1 MLFSRRSATS
11 ACAIA
16 LVVMAVTPYHRFS
29 SSIGLASGAM
39 TWLVILG
46 ACLAAFGH
54 GVALRKGREIRRPG
68 FLDVFGIFLA
78 AIATVPEWAD
88 LAFYARGDSIPFV
101 FAPIWLLRGVS
112 CASCFAGSLL
122 LSYVIWDTAGSPLTR
137 GATRADERETRHPQD
152 AIFTETIAVMSCLL
166 FCCRVSWRVVP
177 EPWGM
182 PPVTAASIG
191 LVLLIPLV
199 YFVLA
204 AVPLLCC
211 PRAFGRGQGD
221 VFACSVLVAV
231 PIGLVPAVEVAYFAS
246 DAAVIASLSMGSAI
260 AVAAFVYTLLRKKRD
275 NDSDIP
281 RTSDPFDAGAFS
293 PALSPR
299 EEQFVRLLLKGKTPA
314 EIARE
319 TDTKPS
325 TVRTTLHRAYGKASV
340 AGSRELVALFAG
352 EGDTVGH
359 ELPQR
364 HADDM
369 VASARTRRLFR
380 YLLTLFF
387 ILLAAGPLVMADS
400 DWGSGVS
407 RAVAFSLLSYA
418 LGLGLLLSLRYAG
431 GKPNRGAALDR
442 AGEAIGLGSP
452 CVWVILSAVEW
463 SFVYIAAWRC
473 VRDPLMAVPV
483 LFCGVASMASLAVE
497 LRPFK
502 VRARTRAIVSLV
514 SMGMVALI
522 YAVARGRIHGLAVL
536 TGMLLTYKV
545 LRSCPRCRMLGIW
558 MLCFGA
564 MAPVW
569 VALLNMVQDLTV
581 FEPLFLASLLGHSS
595 AVNVVVATV
604 IVCWSA
610 PMFVTHIALTRSV
623 ENEKAV
629 LEYRASGSTE
639 TARVRQLALLASRS
653 LSDVQSQ
660 ILLMTAEGATT
671 KTIAEDVGYAASTV
685 QALRSASYRQLRIK
699 NKAELVSLLSQV
711 DNV

>member
-11 ACAIA
+11 ACVIV
-16 LVVMAVTPYHRFS
+16 LIVMAVTPYHRFS

-46 ACLAAFGH
+46 AYLAAFGH

-68 FLDVFGIFLA
+68 RLGVFGVFLA
-78 AIATVPEWAD
+78 AIAVVPEWVD
-88 LAFYARGDSIPFV
+88 LAFYARGDSIPIV
-101 FAPIWLLRGVS
+101 FAPIWLLHGVS
-112 CASCFAGSLL
+112 CTLCFTGSLL
-122 LSYVIWDTAGSPLTR
+122 LSYVIWDTAGSPLIR
-137 GATRADERETRHPQD
+137 GAARDGERGTRRSQSALF
-152 AIFTETIAVMSCLL
+152 AETIVVLSCLL

-182 PPVTAASIG
+182 PSVTAASIG
-191 LVLLIPLV
+191 IVLLIPLV
-199 YFVLA
+199 YLVLA

-221 VFACSVLVAV
+221 VFARSVLVAV

-246 DAAVIASLSMGSAI
+246 DATVIVSLTMGSAI
-260 AVAAFVYTLLRKKRD
+260 AAFGCTLLRKKRN
-275 NDSDIP
+275 NDSDTP

-319 TDTKPS
+319 TGTKPS

-340 AGSRELVALFAG
+340 AGSGELVALFAG
-352 EGDTVGH
+352 EGDAVGP
-359 ELPQR
+359 EPLQR
-364 HADDM
+364 HADDLL
-369 VASARTRRLFR
+369 VSARTRRLFR
-380 YLLTLFF
+380 YLLTSFF

-400 DWGSGVS
+400 DWSSGVTH
-407 RAVAFSLLSYA
+407 AIAFSLASYT
-418 LGLGLLLSLRYAG
+418 LGLGLLLSLCSAG
-431 GKPNRGAALDR
+431 GKPKRGDDLDG
-442 AGEAIGLGSP
+442 ADGTIGLGSP
-452 CVWVILSAVEW
+452 CVWAILSAVEW

-473 VRDPLMAVPV
+473 IRDPLMAAPV
-483 LFCGVASMASLAVE
+483 LFCGVASMASLAVK
-497 LRPFK
+497 LCPFK
-502 VRARTRAIVSLV
+502 VHAHTRAIAPLV
-514 SMGMVALI
+514 SIGVAALI
-522 YAVARGRIHGLAVL
+522 YAATRGRIHGLAVL
-536 TGMLLTYKV
+536 TGMLLTYIV
-545 LRSCPRCRMLGIW
+545 LRSCPQRKMLGVW

-564 MAPVW
+564 TVPVW
-569 VALLNMVQDLTV
+569 VVLLNMVQDLTV
-581 FEPLFLASLLGHSS
+581 FEPLFLASLLGQSS
-595 AVNVVVATV
+595 ALNVVVATV
-604 IVCWSA
+604 IVCWSV
-610 PMFVTHIALTRSV
+610 PIFVTHIALARSV
-623 ENEKAV
+623 EDEKAV
-629 LEYRASGSTE
+629 LEYRANGSTE
-639 TARVRQLALLASRS
+639 TARVRQLALLMSRS

-699 NKAELVSLLSQV
+699 NKTQLISLLSQV

>member
-11 ACAIA
+11 ACVIV
-16 LVVMAVTPYHRFS
+16 LIVMAVTPYHRFS

-68 FLDVFGIFLA
+68 RLGVFGVFLA
-78 AIATVPEWAD
+78 AIAVVPEWVD
-88 LAFYARGDSIPFV
+88 LAFYARGDSIPIV
-101 FAPIWLLRGVS
+101 FAPIWLLHGVS
-112 CASCFAGSLL
+112 CTLCFTGSLL
-122 LSYVIWDTAGSPLTR
+122 LSYVIWDTAGSPLIR
-137 GATRADERETRHPQD
+137 GAARDGERGTRRSQSALF
-152 AIFTETIAVMSCLL
+152 AETIVVLSCLL

-182 PPVTAASIG
+182 PSVTAASIG
-191 LVLLIPLV
+191 IVLLIPLV
-199 YFVLA
+199 YLVLA

-221 VFACSVLVAV
+221 VFARSVLVAV

-246 DAAVIASLSMGSAI
+246 DATVIVSLTMGSAI
-260 AVAAFVYTLLRKKRD
+260 AAFGCTLLRKKRN
-275 NDSDIP
+275 NDSDTP

-319 TDTKPS
+319 TGTKPS

-340 AGSRELVALFAG
+340 AGSGELVALFAG
-352 EGDTVGH
+352 EGDAVGP
-359 ELPQR
+359 EPLQR
-364 HADDM
+364 HADDLL
-369 VASARTRRLFR
+369 VSARTRRLFR
-380 YLLTLFF
+380 YLLTSFF

-400 DWGSGVS
+400 DWSSGVTH
-407 RAVAFSLLSYA
+407 AIAFSLASYT
-418 LGLGLLLSLRYAG
+418 LGLGLLLSLCSAG
-431 GKPNRGAALDR
+431 GKPKRGDDLDG
-442 AGEAIGLGSP
+442 ADGAIGLGSP
-452 CVWVILSAVEW
+452 CVWAILSAVEW
-463 SFVYIAAWRC
+463 SFVYIAAWGC
-473 VRDPLMAVPV
+473 IRDPLMAAPV
-483 LFCGVASMASLAVE
+483 LFCGIASMASLAVK
-497 LRPFK
+497 LCPFK
-502 VRARTRAIVSLV
+502 VHAHTRAIAPLV
-514 SMGMVALI
+514 SIGVAALI
-522 YAVARGRIHGLAVL
+522 YAATRGRIHGLAVL
-536 TGMLLTYKV
+536 TGMLLTYIV
-545 LRSCPRCRMLGIW
+545 LRSCPQRKMLGVW

-564 MAPVW
+564 TVPAW
-569 VALLNMVQDLTV
+569 VVLLNMVQDLTV
-581 FEPLFLASLLGHSS
+581 FEPLFLASLLGQSS
-595 AVNVVVATV
+595 ALNVVVATV
-604 IVCWSA
+604 IVCWSV
-610 PMFVTHIALTRSV
+610 PIFVTHIALARSV
-623 ENEKAV
+623 EDEKAV
-629 LEYRASGSTE
+629 LEYRANGSTE
-639 TARVRQLALLASRS
+639 TARVRQLALLMSRS

-699 NKAELVSLLSQV
+699 NKTQLISLLSQV

>member
-11 ACAIA
+11 ACVIV
-16 LVVMAVTPYHRFS
+16 LIVMAVTPYHRFS

-68 FLDVFGIFLA
+68 RLGVFGVFLA
-78 AIATVPEWAD
+78 AIAVVPEWVD
-88 LAFYARGDSIPFV
+88 LAFYARGDSIPIV
-101 FAPIWLLRGVS
+101 FAPIWLLHGVS
-112 CASCFAGSLL
+112 CTLCFTGSLL
-122 LSYVIWDTAGSPLTR
+122 LSYVIWDTAGSPLIR
-137 GATRADERETRHPQD
+137 GAARDGERGTRRSQSALF
-152 AIFTETIAVMSCLL
+152 AETIVVLSCLL

-182 PPVTAASIG
+182 PSVTAASIG
-191 LVLLIPLV
+191 IVLLIPLV
-199 YFVLA
+199 YLVLA

-221 VFACSVLVAV
+221 VFARSVLVAV

-246 DAAVIASLSMGSAI
+246 DATVIVSLTMGSAI
-260 AVAAFVYTLLRKKRD
+260 AAFGCTLLRKKRN
-275 NDSDIP
+275 NDSDTP

-319 TDTKPS
+319 TGTKPS

-340 AGSRELVALFAG
+340 AGSGELVALFAG
-352 EGDTVGH
+352 EGDAVGP
-359 ELPQR
+359 EPLQR
-364 HADDM
+364 HADDLL
-369 VASARTRRLFR
+369 VSARTRRLFR
-380 YLLTLFF
+380 YLLTSFF

-400 DWGSGVS
+400 DWSSGVTH
-407 RAVAFSLLSYA
+407 AIAFSLASYT
-418 LGLGLLLSLRYAG
+418 LGLGLLLSLCSAG
-431 GKPNRGAALDR
+431 GKPKRGDDLDG
-442 AGEAIGLGSP
+442 ADGAIGLGSP
-452 CVWVILSAVEW
+452 CVWAILSAVEW

-473 VRDPLMAVPV
+473 IRDPLMAAPV
-483 LFCGVASMASLAVE
+483 LFCGIASMASLAVK
-497 LRPFK
+497 LCPFK
-502 VRARTRAIVSLV
+502 VHAHTRAIAPLV
-514 SMGMVALI
+514 SIGVAALI
-522 YAVARGRIHGLAVL
+522 YAATRGRIHGLAVL
-536 TGMLLTYKV
+536 TGMLLTYIV
-545 LRSCPRCRMLGIW
+545 LRSCPQRKMLGVW

-564 MAPVW
+564 TVPVW
-569 VALLNMVQDLTV
+569 VVLLNMVQDLTV
-581 FEPLFLASLLGHSS
+581 FEPLFLASLLGQSS
-595 AVNVVVATV
+595 ALNVVVATV
-604 IVCWSA
+604 IVCWSV
-610 PMFVTHIALTRSV
+610 PIFVTHIALARSV
-623 ENEKAV
+623 EDEKAV
-629 LEYRASGSTE
+629 LEYRANGSTE
-639 TARVRQLALLASRS
+639 TARVRQLALLMSRS

-699 NKAELVSLLSQV
+699 NKTQLISLLSQV

>member
-11 ACAIA
+11 ACVIV
-16 LVVMAVTPYHRFS
+16 LIVMAVTPYHRFS

-68 FLDVFGIFLA
+68 RLGVFGVFLA
-78 AIATVPEWAD
+78 AIAVVPEWVD
-88 LAFYARGDSIPFV
+88 LAFYARGDSIPIV
-101 FAPIWLLRGVS
+101 FAPIWLLHGVS
-112 CASCFAGSLL
+112 CTLCFTGSLL
-122 LSYVIWDTAGSPLTR
+122 LSYVIWDTAGSPLIR
-137 GATRADERETRHPQD
+137 GAARDGERGTRRSQSALF
-152 AIFTETIAVMSCLL
+152 AETIVVLSCLL

-182 PPVTAASIG
+182 SPVTAASIG
-191 LVLLIPLV
+191 IVLLIPLV
-199 YFVLA
+199 YLVLA

-221 VFACSVLVAV
+221 VFARSVLVAV

-246 DAAVIASLSMGSAI
+246 DATVIVSLTMGSAI
-260 AVAAFVYTLLRKKRD
+260 AAFGCTLLRKKRN
-275 NDSDIP
+275 NDSDTP

-319 TDTKPS
+319 TGTKPS
-325 TVRTTLHRAYGKASV
+325 TVRTTLHRAYRKASV
-340 AGSRELVALFAG
+340 AGSGELVALFAG
-352 EGDTVGH
+352 EGDAVGP
-359 ELPQR
+359 EPLQR
-364 HADDM
+364 HADDLL
-369 VASARTRRLFR
+369 VSARTRRLFR
-380 YLLTLFF
+380 YLLTSFF

-400 DWGSGVS
+400 DWSSGVTH
-407 RAVAFSLLSYA
+407 AIAFSLASYT
-418 LGLGLLLSLRYAG
+418 LGLGLLLSLCSAG
-431 GKPNRGAALDR
+431 GKPKRGDDLDG
-442 AGEAIGLGSP
+442 ADGAIGLGSP
-452 CVWVILSAVEW
+452 CVWAILSAVEW

-473 VRDPLMAVPV
+473 IRDPLMAAPV
-483 LFCGVASMASLAVE
+483 LFCGIASMASLAVK
-497 LRPFK
+497 LCPFK
-502 VRARTRAIVSLV
+502 VHAHTRAIAPLV
-514 SMGMVALI
+514 SIGVAALI
-522 YAVARGRIHGLAVL
+522 YAATRGRIHGLAVL
-536 TGMLLTYKV
+536 TGMLLTYIV
-545 LRSCPRCRMLGIW
+545 LRSCPQRKMLGVW

-564 MAPVW
+564 TVPAW
-569 VALLNMVQDLTV
+569 VVLLNMVQDLTV
-581 FEPLFLASLLGHSS
+581 FEPLFLASLLGQSS
-595 AVNVVVATV
+595 ALNVVVATV
-604 IVCWSA
+604 IVCWSV
-610 PMFVTHIALTRSV
+610 PIFVTHIALARSV
-623 ENEKAV
+623 EDEKAV
-629 LEYRASGSTE
+629 LEYRANGSTE
-639 TARVRQLALLASRS
+639 TARVRQLALLMSRS

-699 NKAELVSLLSQV
+699 NKTQLISLLSQV